1 MRYFI
6 DKRLLI
12 IFLLFTIISSS
23 CSKKDVKKTPEEGIN
38 ARNAINFVERLKSVY
53 MNKDESSLEP
63 FVESTDVLAKYFSF
77 STKPIKLDF
86 TPRWVEIEGSRID
99 VYISWKGIY
108 PVNQKEV
115 ELRGFALFVLSKE
128 DSGKDSFVL
137 KKILRENPFKM

>member
-12 IFLLFTIISSS
+12 IFLLFTIIFFG
-23 CSKKDVKKTPEEGIN
+23 CSKKEVKKTPEEGIT

-53 MNKDESSLEP
+53 MNNNEGSLEP
-63 FVESTDVLAKYFSF
+63 FVESTDVLARYFSF
-77 STKPIKLDF
+77 SMKPIKLDF
-86 TPRWVEIEGSRID
+86 IPRWIEIEGSRID
-99 VYISWKGIY
+99 VYISWRGVY

-115 ELRGFALFVLSKE
+115 ELRGFALFILLKE
-128 DSGKDSFVL
+128 EGGKDSFVL